1 MEEITAKFA
10 TAFRSKRLI
19 YRAVDNSEA
28 DRELLACTLYD
39 PVSQGLSD
47 PTLFRPMGESAGKKA
62 IEQII
67 DQALLA
73 VVICLPAA
81 DDVADDTGG
90 GAADQTQDQ
99 QQQPPRLPLPGT
111 ALKQAQARAT
121 PIGSLFLSR
130 QRQATTAHWRWTRL
144 AVALA
149 EPFQNKGYG
158 AEAIAWAL
166 DWAFDFAGMHRVEL
180 GTASYNAR
188 ALAVY
193 DRLGFTREGRRRESI
208 YSNGKWHDLVEFGML
223 EAEWD
228 ALRGKRDA
236 DGGAP

>member
-19 YRAVDNSEA
+19 YRAVDNTEA
-28 DRELLACTLYD
+28 DRELLACTLHD
-39 PVSQGLSD
+39 PVSQGLGD
-47 PTLFRPMGESAGKKA
+47 PTLFRPVGESAGKKA
-62 IEQII
+62 IEQMI

-81 DDVADDTGG
+81 DE
-90 GAADQTQDQ
+90 
-99 QQQPPRLPLPGT
+99 QQPPRLLLPGT
-111 ALKQAQARAT
+111 DLKQAQARAT

-144 AVALA
+144 AVGLA
-149 EPFQNKGYG
+149 EPFQNKGLG

-166 DWAFDFAGMHRVEL
+166 GWAFDFAGMHRVEL

-193 DRLGFTREGRRRESI
+193 DGLGFTREGRRREAI
-208 YSNGKWHDLVEFGML
+208 YSNRTWHDLVEFGML

-228 ALRGKRDA
+228 ALRATRDA
-236 DGGAP
+236 DGGTP